1 MQSSRLS
8 QRNRFGRWDLIAIHS
23 GRQMPRVV
31 DHVRLPG
38 SFRPRPRVPEIGSAP
53 PQELVRVSVVVRAPD
68 DGLASLVARMGQV
81 PPRARQYLSRQ
92 DFRTRLAAR
101 PEDLEK
107 VRLFARNYGL
117 RVLHAHPA
125 RRTVELS
132 GTVQAMKAAFGI
144 ELRCYRAA
152 DHVFRG
158 RAGWIRVP
166 SWLAPSLE
174 GVFGLDTRHQVVPH
188 VRIGESHPRGRSL
201 SASPGSRTPI
211 EVAKLYNFPT
221 SGRGSGQCIGLL
233 EFGGGY
239 RRRELQQYF
248 SSLGIKMPR
257 IIDVS
262 VDGATNRPTGD
273 PAADDGQVALDVQT
287 AGAVAPEAKLVLYF
301 APNTAKGFV
310 DAITTAVH
318 DTVHRPSVISIGW
331 GRPETAWTS
340 QACRTVD
347 RALREA
353 AALGIPVVVA
363 SGSSGATG
371 GARNDR
377 AIADFPAA
385 SSYALACG
393 GTSLPVGADTAA
405 EEVAWNRGVDGT
417 TGGGLSRIFPVPDY
431 QARINPA
438 SAERSQPAGRGVPDI
453 CGFADQAGGYW
464 SLVDGQSLTLG
475 GTGAV
480 APLYAGLAALIQE
493 QLRTGLAP
501 LHRLLYSRSS
511 SNAFHDIIRGDND
524 RFTAGPGWDACT
536 GLGRLDGAGL
546 LAALSGTKPVRPAAD
561 GQASP
566 PAPARRK
573 DIRLVLTILA
583 RDEVDIIETTID
595 YHLAQGVDA
604 VIATDNRSRDG
615 TRQVLERYA
624 HSGQV
629 MLIRE
634 EGEDY
639 RQGDWVTRM
648 ARIAATELAADW
660 VINADADEF
669 WWPATGD
676 LRATLRRIPP
686 EYVTVLARRRNFVPV
701 EPVDERPF
709 FARMTLADPDPRT
722 SHGAPLL
729 PKVCHR
735 GRPDITVVRGNHEV
749 LGGDVGLP
757 FDDRVLT
764 VLHYPIRSY
773 EQFEHKVVIGATSL
787 GRRTLAGGVASSLGH
802 LFEAYEQGH
811 LRDYY
816 NANVVR
822 RQEAKAAVATG
833 TLVAD
838 RRLVSF
844 LRAAGMWTPAS
855 GLPSGKGDP

>member
-1 MQSSRLS
+1 MKGSF
-8 QRNRFGRWDLIAIHS
+8 N
-23 GRQMPRVV
+23 
-31 DHVRLPG
+31 HVRLPG
-38 SFRPRPRVPEIGSAP
+38 SFRPRPRAPEIGSAP

-68 DGLASLVARMGQV
+68 HDLVSRVVRMGQV
-81 PPRARQYLSRQ
+81 PPRAREYFSRQ

-107 VRLFARNYGL
+107 VRLFVRNYGL
-117 RVLHAHPA
+117 RVLRVHPA

-132 GTVQAMKAAFGI
+132 GTVRAMKAAFGV
-144 ELRCYRAA
+144 ELRCYRAV

-166 SWLAPSLE
+166 SWLAPCLE
-174 GVFGLDTRHQVVPH
+174 GVFGLDTRRQVVPH
-188 VRIGESHPRGRSL
+188 VRIGDGYPRGRSL
-201 SASPGSRTPI
+201 SAPPGSRTPVEI
-211 EVAKLYNFPT
+211 AEFYNFPT

-239 RRRELQQYF
+239 RRWELQQYF
-248 SSLGIKMPR
+248 SSLGIKTPR

-262 VDGATNRPTGD
+262 VDGAMNRPTGD
-273 PAADDGQVALDVQT
+273 PAADDGQVALDVQI

-310 DAITTAVH
+310 DAVTTAVH

-340 QACRTVD
+340 QACKTVNH
-347 RALREA
+347 ALREA
-353 AALGIPVVVA
+353 AALGVPVVVA

-371 GARNDR
+371 GAWRDL
-377 AIADFPAA
+377 AVVDFPAA

-393 GTSLPVGADTAA
+393 GTSLTAGADTAV
-405 EEVAWNRGVDGT
+405 EEVAWNRGIDAA

-431 QARINPA
+431 QTRINPV
-438 SAERSQPAGRGVPDI
+438 STERSQPSGRGVPDI

-464 SLVDGQSLTLG
+464 SLVDGQSLALG

-511 SNAFHDIIRGDND
+511 SNAFHNIVRGGNG
-524 RFTAGPGWDACT
+524 RIMAGPGWDACT
-536 GLGRLDGAGL
+536 GLGRVDGVGL
-546 LAALSGTKPVRPAAD
+546 LAALSGTKPVRPTVD
-561 GQASP
+561 GQANPS
-566 PAPARRK
+566 APARRK
-573 DIRLVLTILA
+573 DIRLVLTVLV
-583 RDEVDIIETTID
+583 RDEVDVIETTID

-604 VIATDNRSRDG
+604 VIATDNRSGDG
-615 TRQVLERYA
+615 TRQILERYA
-624 HSGQV
+624 DAGQV
-629 MLIRE
+629 ILIRE

-648 ARIAATELAADW
+648 ARIASTELGADW

-669 WWPATGD
+669 WWPTTGD

-701 EPVDERPF
+701 EPIEELPF

-722 SHGAPLL
+722 SRGGPLL

-735 GRPDITVVRGNHEV
+735 GRPDITVLRGNHEI
-749 LGGDVGLP
+749 LGEDVGLP
-757 FDDRVLT
+757 FDEHVLT

-787 GRRTLAGGVASSLGH
+787 GQHALAGGVAKNLGH
-802 LFEAYEQGH
+802 LFEAYERGR

-816 NANVVR
+816 NANVVH
-822 RQEAKAAVATG
+822 RQESEAAVATG
-833 TLVAD
+833 TLVTD
-838 RRLVSF
+838 QRLVSF
-844 LRAAGMWTPAS
+844 LRSAGIWAPVS
-855 GLPSGKGDP
+855 GLPNAGS

>member
-1 MQSSRLS
+1 
-8 QRNRFGRWDLIAIHS
+8 
-23 GRQMPRVV
+23 MPRFF

-38 SFRPRPRVPEIGSAP
+38 SLRPRPRVPEIGSAP
-53 PQELVRVSVVVRAPD
+53 PQELVRVSVVVRVPD
-68 DGLASLVARMGQV
+68 DDLVSRVARMGQI
-81 PPRARQYLSRQ
+81 PPKARQYLSRQ

-117 RVLHAHPA
+117 RVLHVHPA

-132 GTVQAMKAAFGI
+132 GTVRAMKAAFGV
-144 ELRCYRAA
+144 ELRCYRAV

-174 GVFGLDTRHQVVPH
+174 GVFGLDTRRQVVPH
-188 VRIGESHPRGRSL
+188 VRIGDGHPRGRSL
-201 SASPGSRTPI
+201 SAPPGSRTSI
-211 EVAKLYNFPT
+211 ELAELYNFPT

-239 RRRELQQYF
+239 RRWELQQYF

-273 PAADDGQVALDVQT
+273 PAADDGQVALDIQT

-301 APNTAKGFV
+301 APNTSKGFV
-310 DAITTAVH
+310 DAVTTAVH

-331 GRPETAWTS
+331 GRPEPAWTS
-340 QACRTVD
+340 QACSTVD
-347 RALREA
+347 HALREA
-353 AALGIPVVVA
+353 AALGLPVVVA
-363 SGSSGATG
+363 SGSSGAAG
-371 GARNDR
+371 GARSDL
-377 AIADFPAA
+377 AVVDFPAA

-393 GTSLPVGADTAA
+393 GTSLTAGAGTAA
-405 EEVAWNRGVDGT
+405 EEVAWNRGIDGA

-453 CGFADQAGGYW
+453 CGFADQTGGYW

-511 SNAFHDIIRGDND
+511 SNAFHDIIRGDNG
-524 RFTAGPGWDACT
+524 RFTAGPGWNACT
-536 GLGRLDGAGL
+536 GLGRVDGAEL
-546 LAALSGTKPVRPAAD
+546 LAALSGTKPVRPTAD
-561 GQASP
+561 GQANL

-573 DIRLVLTILA
+573 DIRLVLTVLV

-615 TRQVLERYA
+615 TRQILERYA
-624 HSGQV
+624 HSGRV
-629 MLIRE
+629 ILIPE

-648 ARIAATELAADW
+648 ARIASTELGADW

-701 EPVDERPF
+701 EPVEELPF

-735 GRPDITVVRGNHEV
+735 GRPDITVVRGNHEI
-749 LGGDVGLP
+749 LGEDVGLP
-757 FDDRVLT
+757 FDDHLLT

-787 GRRTLAGGVASSLGH
+787 GRRALAGGVASSLGH
-802 LFEAYEQGH
+802 LFEAYEQGQ
-811 LRDYY
+811 LREYY
-816 NANVVR
+816 NANVVHQ
-822 RQEAKAAVATG
+822 QESKAAVATG

-844 LRAAGMWTPAS
+844 LRSAGIWTPVS
-855 GLPSGKGDP
+855 GLPSTGS